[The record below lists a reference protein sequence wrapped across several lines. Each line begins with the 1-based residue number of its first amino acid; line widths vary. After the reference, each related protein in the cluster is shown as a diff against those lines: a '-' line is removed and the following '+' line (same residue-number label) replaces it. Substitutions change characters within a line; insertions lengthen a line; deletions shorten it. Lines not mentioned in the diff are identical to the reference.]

1 MKSRLIC
8 LLLIAA
14 SMPSLAQDFVTIGKI
29 EYKLLDHGKAAVY
42 KGHDCYGDVP
52 IPESITADGKGYQ
65 VSEILG
71 EAFVECGAMTSI
83 RIPRTITT
91 IQSDAFTG
99 CNNLREVH
107 ISDLT
112 AWCNIDFSDSSHFYY
127 AQGLYLNDELIT
139 DLVIPDGVTKINE
152 FPFSGCRSLT
162 SVTMGDSVTV
172 IEKYAFTDC
181 TNLTSVTIGD
191 SVTVIEKCA
200 FSDCTNLTSVTIPP
214 SVTKIDNSFHGC
226 INLKEVHISDLTA
239 WCRIDFIEGHFIDGD
254 YPPSPLGYAE
264 RLYLGD
270 ELITDLKIPDKV
282 NTIKYKAFYSWDGL
296 RTLTTGNS
304 LEYIASRVFM
314 GCDNL
319 TYVTIG
325 SSIKGIGDHAFSQCR
340 RLESIMCLSEKP
352 CGLGKEVFDDY
363 RTTTRGTLY
372 VPAGSKEAYQN
383 SDWSIFNNIVEFDPD
398 SRDEALMTV
407 IGGLEYCG
415 DTQTGTAKVNR
426 LLNGDGDVVIQ
437 ESITLNGETYK
448 VTEIDD
454 NVFTGCCNMFSVR
467 ISDSV
472 TEISD
477 NAFSGCALLTT
488 ASIGNSVST
497 IGEKAFYGCHSLMS
511 ATIGK
516 SVRFIGDYAFHINR
530 LNTIYCLGGTPCPVG
545 NNVFK
550 NYGATLY
557 VPSGSINAYRND
569 PEWGKFKDIREFDAS
584 GVEKAAEDDSLLPT
598 DYYSLDGVKVATAA
612 PGERPADLPAG
623 VYITRCG
630 SNTAKTII
638 R

>member
-1 MKSRLIC
+1 MRLRLLC
-8 LLLIAA
+8 MLLIAVT
-14 SMPSLAQDFVTIGKI
+14 MPALAQSVIIDKI
-29 EYKLLDHGKAAVY
+29 EYLFLEDGKAVVL
-42 KGHDCYGDVP
+42 KGIDCYGDVT
-52 IPESITADGKGYQ
+52 IRKSVTIDGEECT
-65 VSEILG
+65 VTEILRN
-71 EAFVECGAMTSI
+71 AFKDCDAMTSI
-83 RIPRTITT
+83 RIPETITR
-91 IQSDAFTG
+91 IWNYAFLG
-99 CNNLREVH
+99 CENLREVH
-107 ISDLT
+107 ISDLK
-112 AWCNIDFSDSSHFYY
+112 AWCNIEFMAYDYDSYGCSPFIY
-127 AQGLYLNDELIT
+127 ADQLYLNDELIT
-139 DLVIPDGVTKINE
+139 DLVIPDGVTKLSNCAFSYLKCLKSVTICDSMTTIE
-152 FPFSGCRSLT
+152 KGTFSGCS
-162 SVTMGDSVTV
+162 
-172 IEKYAFTDC
+172 
-181 TNLTSVTIGD
+181 NLTSI
-191 SVTVIEKCA
+191 
-200 FSDCTNLTSVTIPP
+200 TIPP
-214 SVTKIDNSFHGC
+214 SITSINSPFEGC
-226 INLKEVHISDLTA
+226 KNLEEVHISDLTT
-239 WCRIDFIEGHFIDGD
+239 WCRINFIDG
-254 YPPSPLGYAE
+254 YYTNPLMYAE
-264 RLYLGD
+264 KLYLGD
-270 ELITDLKIPDKV
+270 ELITDLNIPDAV
-282 NTIKYKAFYSWDGL
+282 NTIKYEAFYGYNGL
-296 RTLTTGNS
+296 RTLSTGNS

-630 SNTAKTII
+630 SNTAKTVI